1 MFSVLICNFVFSQ
14 QCEQQ
19 WVCNMILMP
28 FSMIRTNGVLSHCVY
43 VNMPMPDTLFIIFCT
58 AKWLHICSSAA
69 GVDPAPL
76 GDEQDSEVDNA
87 LVRCVGWTI
96 YSDWNYII
104 LWHLPPTHTHVHTHA
119 YTHTMHTR
127 TTHAHTHAHTHCTHT
142 CTHTLTCTH
151 THVHTLT
158 CTHTHT
164 GSVGCWNA
172 GKPEVSGAARLGWST
187 CCRVPFASLSFDYF

>member
-28 FSMIRTNGVLSHCVY
+28 SSMIRTNGVLSHCVY

-58 AKWLHICSSAA
+58 AKWLHLCSSTA

-87 LVRCVGWTI
+87 MVRCVGWTG
-96 YSDWNYII
+96 YIQWLELHHTLTLAPRSHTCTHTCI
-104 LWHLPPTHTHVHTHA
+104 HTHHAHTHHTCTHTCTYTHHTHVHAHTHMHTHTHVHTHTHMH
-119 YTHTMHTR
+119 THTH
-127 TTHAHTHAHTHCTHT
+127 
-142 CTHTLTCTH
+142 LCTH
-151 THVHTLT
+151 THSH
-158 CTHTHT
+158 
-164 GSVGCWNA
+164 A
-172 GKPEVSGAARLGWST
+172 ST
-187 CCRVPFASLSFDYF
+187 